1 MISLFKLVAFF
12 SHLSSSGWEIFLE
25 LILNSNTIHMER
37 MRKVVCLC
45 EQFLAKHKT
54 PFIGIR
60 NDYLS
65 IKKAF
70 IISLYVSET
79 NVEKRTARWL

>member
-1 MISLFKLVAFF
+1 
-12 SHLSSSGWEIFLE
+12 
-25 LILNSNTIHMER
+25 MER

-70 IISLYVSET
+70 IISLYVSCYTSET
-79 NVEKRTARWL
+79 NVEKRTAR

>member
-1 MISLFKLVAFF
+1 
-12 SHLSSSGWEIFLE
+12 
-25 LILNSNTIHMER
+25 MER

-45 EQFLAKHKT
+45 EQFLAEHKT

-70 IISLYVSET
+70 IISLYVSCYTSET
-79 NVEKRTARWL
+79 NVEKRTAR